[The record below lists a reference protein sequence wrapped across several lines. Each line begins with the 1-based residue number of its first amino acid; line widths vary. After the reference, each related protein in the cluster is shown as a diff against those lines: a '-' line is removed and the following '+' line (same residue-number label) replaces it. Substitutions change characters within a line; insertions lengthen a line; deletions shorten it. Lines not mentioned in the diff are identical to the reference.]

1 MRHPEFKKVSPKQEW
16 LRLGIKLVVLVLIFW
31 IILGVLFGIR
41 RIEGVAMD
49 PKVSDGDLSLFFRT
63 NDNLEAGD
71 VVLFSKDDKQ
81 YVSRIIGVE
90 DDVISLDEEGHL
102 YLNGEEFSEIPA
114 YNISRGDE
122 VTMSYP
128 YRIEKDTF
136 FVINDNLDSKGDSR
150 EYGAIKKETIYGKV
164 ISILRTRDI

>member
-1 MRHPEFKKVSPKQEW
+1 MKHPEFKKVSPKQEW

-90 DDVISLDEEGHL
+90 NDVISLDEEGHL
-102 YLNGEEFSEIPA
+102 YLNGE
-114 YNISRGDE
+114 
-122 VTMSYP
+122 
-128 YRIEKDTF
+128 
-136 FVINDNLDSKGDSR
+136 DSR
-150 EYGAIKKETIYGKV
+150 IFRPIIFRAAMRSPCLTRIASKKTRSLSLMTTSIQKV
-164 ISILRTRDI
+164 IHVSMEQ